1 MNPETTA
8 PFRYAI
14 AGMIAMA
21 AAMGVGRFVFTPIL
35 PGMMEGLQLSASDAG
50 LIASAN
56 YLGYLV
62 GALLAAGGWAHGH
75 ERRVMLAG
83 LGINALLLGW
93 MGIADT
99 LPAFLLIRFV
109 AGLASAFM
117 MIFMTAIV
125 FSRIAAAG
133 RGDLQA
139 VHFGGVGVGIAV
151 SALLTGVL
159 YLGEA
164 GWRAGWLASGVV
176 ALIAFAVVYLMAPGG
191 TLQHAGAGATNR
203 EPALPRSPELT
214 RIILAYGIF
223 GAGYIVTATF
233 LVAIVRQGG
242 EGRLFESAV
251 WLATGLAAAPS
262 VWLWG
267 KAVRGIGLTATFG
280 IGCIVEAVGVVA
292 SVSIPGPAGPLAG
305 AVLLGGTFVAI
316 TAYGL
321 QAGRQL
327 AAAAPRRALALM
339 TASFGTGQILGPIA
353 AGYGADWTG
362 SFAAPSVGAA
372 MALLVAGAIAWSA
385 GRRPLAT

>member
-1 MNPETTA
+1 MNSETAA

-35 PGMMEGLQLSASDAG
+35 PGMMEGLGLSASDAG

-56 YLGYLV
+56 YLGYLA
-62 GALLAAGGWAHGH
+62 GAVLASGGWAHGR

-83 LGINALLLGW
+83 LGVNALLLGW

-109 AGLASAFM
+109 AGLASAFL

-125 FSRIAAAG
+125 FSRFAAAG

-139 VHFGGVGVGIAV
+139 VHFGGVGIGLAV
-151 SALLTGVL
+151 SALMTGTL

-164 GWRAGWLASGVV
+164 GWRTGWLASGVI
-176 ALIAFAVVYLMAPGG
+176 ALFAFAAVYIMAPGG
-191 TLQHAGAGATNR
+191 TLHQAGTSPATR
-203 EPALPRSPELT
+203 EPALPRSAELAK
-214 RIILAYGIF
+214 IIFAYGIF

-242 EGRLFESAV
+242 DGRLFESVV
-251 WLATGLAAAPS
+251 WLATGIAAVPS

-267 KAVRGIGLTATFG
+267 KAARRIGPTMTFG

-292 SVSIPGPAGPLAG
+292 SVSIPGPAGPLVA
-305 AVLLGGTFVAI
+305 AVLLGGTFVAV

-362 SFAAPSVGAA
+362 SFAAPSFGGAL
-372 MALLVAGAIAWSA
+372 ALLCAGAIAWSA
-385 GRRPLAT
+385 GGARR